1 MRRNNAALINW
12 ILVWFL
18 KGIEVSLIC
27 RTAQWW
33 KYQIRWMWC
42 HLQMLFCIFLSR
54 FASFSCVC
62 SLLSFEYLTL
72 YPCLLSVFVYSYLFG
87 LWKPSTFA
95 SFSDCSLEVSNTL
108 DFRRRFLAYACL
120 LLSILSCFYW
130 VVSFEHFTLCLSL
143 VSASLCCFL
152 LISFWEFSF
161 PQPGSSRVSLLL
173 FLVFEICSSFLFNYL
188 TEKFHG
194 YDQNT
199 RRGHLLSSFREL
211 MLDGI
216 QVLSLVSFCRR
227 LQLIMLNSRRAH
239 WLVSFRLPPQWVM
252 HDGKWGRWL
261 GLFC

>member
-1 MRRNNAALINW
+1 MSSTNAVLHFLVSFCKFFLCLLITFLW
-12 ILVWFL
+12 IPYF
-18 KGIEVSLIC
+18 VSLPLIC
-27 RTAQWW
+27 
-33 KYQIRWMWC
+33 
-42 HLQMLFCIFLSR
+42 F
-54 FASFSCVC
+54 VC
-62 SLLSFEYLTL
+62 
-72 YPCLLSVFVYSYLFG
+72 SYLFG

-120 LLSILSCFYW
+120 LFSILSCFYW

-199 RRGHLLSSFREL
+199 RRVHLLSSFREL

-227 LQLIMLNSRRAH
+227 LQLVMLNSRRAH